1 MIRIT
6 DMTISCLEEYEPSK
20 EQLCSLFELL
30 LATGVERVELPAHAY
45 ELIRP
50 VKRERITL
58 RLENPDEAAL
68 YPGIS
73 RFVCRRTG
81 VQPNESVFTEMQLN
95 DRKEINFLSR
105 LGEARS
111 LRVVGLDDLLCHE
124 YETAFQNLR
133 KQVGGRLE
141 FCPEN
146 DYSCATAAAVEWVIS
161 GGTDIV
167 TTFGGIGGKAALEEV
182 LLALRVIRR
191 YKPGASFSV
200 FPRIVALMEEI
211 LSVRY
216 PEKKPVIG
224 RGVFEVESGIHI
236 DGILKKPEMYEPF
249 LPELV
254 GSRRRVVVGK
264 HSGRRAIQT
273 KLREL
278 GLDPDHY
285 DSAGL
290 LREVRTSSTSRMSS
304 LSDEDFF
311 LLAQKNRVGGG
322 N

>member
-6 DMTISCLEEYEPSK
+6 DMTISCLEDYEPSQ

-30 LATGVERVELPAHAY
+30 LATGVDRIELPAQVY
-45 ELIRP
+45 GLLRP
-50 VKRERITL
+50 ARPERITL
-58 RLENPDEAAL
+58 RLDHPDEAAL

-81 VQPNESVFTEMQLN
+81 VQPNENVFTEVQLN
-95 DRKEINFLSR
+95 DRKEISFLSR
-105 LGEARS
+105 LGEAHN
-111 LRVVGLDDLLCHE
+111 LRVVGLDDLLCYE
-124 YETAFQNLR
+124 YETAFKNLK
-133 KQVGGRLE
+133 KQGKGRLE
-141 FCPEN
+141 FCPED

-161 GGTDIV
+161 GGVDIV
-167 TTFGGIGGKAALEEV
+167 TTFGGIGGKASLEEV
-182 LLALRVIRR
+182 LLALRVIKR

-200 FPRIVALMEEI
+200 FPQIVARMEEI
-211 LSVRY
+211 LSARY

-224 RGVFEVESGIHI
+224 RGVFEVTSGIHI

-254 GSRRRVVVGK
+254 GSRRKFVLGK
-264 HSGRRAIQT
+264 HSGRSAIRI

-290 LREVRTSSTSRMSS
+290 LREVRISSTSRMSS
-304 LSDEDFF
+304 LSDEEFF